1 MRLPVILAACAA
13 VLTAPAL
20 AQDDP
25 DAGLDTAETEVA
37 AQPYVWHA
45 YTVDS
50 IAFGVPGTDDRAV
63 RIDCEAGR
71 MVLRGPVDPEIV
83 DDGKVRLTVWGPG
96 GMDMLEATTAGMGDG
111 LNFVAPLPSP
121 SDALDG
127 LMKGADMTLM
137 LLGEER
143 VVPGA
148 GAPAVLGPL
157 LRRCAG

>member
-13 VLTAPAL
+13 VLSAPVL
-20 AQDDP
+20 AQDAPETDL
-25 DAGLDTAETEVA
+25 DAAP

-45 YTVDS
+45 YTEDS
-50 IAFGVPGTDDRAV
+50 IAYGVPETDDRAV

-83 DDGKVRLTVWGPG
+83 DDGKVQVVAWGPG
-96 GMDMLEATTAGMGDG
+96 GMDMIEASVAEMGDG

-143 VVPGA
+143 AVPGA